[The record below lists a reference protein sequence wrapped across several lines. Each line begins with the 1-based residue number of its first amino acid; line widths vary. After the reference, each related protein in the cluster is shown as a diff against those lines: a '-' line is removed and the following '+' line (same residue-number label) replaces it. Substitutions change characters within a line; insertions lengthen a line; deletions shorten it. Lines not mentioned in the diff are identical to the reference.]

1 MKKFFFAALAV
12 ATVALI
18 GCDNKPAVDDPNDD
32 PIVEDTTGTNDPVVD
47 DTEIAEQ
54 PVIEATE
61 GAVTIVWCPVGFKP
75 CADNQLV
82 FAGDYNG
89 YNTDPAA
96 MAHFEAVEGA
106 NGWYKAV
113 ITPADA
119 SLTPVLAGKPCALA
133 ADGTFPSSWD
143 HQWLNV
149 EEGACEILE
158 GSDEAVLEVE
168 YEVESKLLVSN
179 NSSVVYVKSYGFK
192 TNPCVEAETYTVTFT
207 ATAPA
212 LPEGVTVYAVG
223 DFNKWTADGT
233 PMTYANGV
241 WTVTVD
247 EAPLGGGY
255 KYVANGTWD
264 NEELAAVEEG
274 AECANAIS
282 NRSLVDV
289 ENVDVIANFK
299 DITIARC
306 AE

>member
-12 ATVALI
+12 ATVAFI
-18 GCDNKPAVDDPNDD
+18 GCDKKTVDEPENPNGQ
-32 PIVEDTTGTNDPVVD
+32 DTTVVIPE
-47 DTEIAEQ
+47 TEIAEQ

-106 NGWYKAV
+106 NGWYVAV
-113 ITPADA
+113 ITPADPAA
-119 SLTPVLAGKPCALA
+119 SPVLAGKPCALA
-133 ADGTFPSSWD
+133 ADGSFPASWD

-149 EEGACEILE
+149 DAGACEVIE
-158 GSDEAVLEVE
+158 GPASLEVE
-168 YEVESKLLVSN
+168 YEVESKLIVES
-179 NSSVVYVKSYGFK
+179 NSSVVYVRSYGFK
-192 TNPCVEAETYTVTFT
+192 SEPCVEPEKYTVTFT

-212 LPEGVTVYAVG
+212 LPEGVIVYAVG
-223 DFNKWTADGT
+223 DFNSWTADGT

-247 EAPLGGGY
+247 EVPLAGGY

-282 NRSLVDV
+282 NRALVDV
-289 ENVDVIANFK
+289 ENVDVIENFK
-299 DITIARC
+299 DITISKC
-306 AE
+306 VSE

>member
-1 MKKFFFAALAV
+1 MKKFLFAALAV
-12 ATVALI
+12 ATVAFI
-18 GCDNKPAVDDPNDD
+18 GCDKKPVNEPENPNGQ
-32 PIVEDTTGTNDPVVD
+32 DTTVVVPGGD

-75 CADNQLV
+75 CAENQLV
-82 FAGDYNG
+82 FAGDYNN

-106 NGWYKAV
+106 NGWYVAV
-113 ITPADA
+113 ITPADPAA
-119 SLTPVLAGKPCALA
+119 SPVLQGKPCALA
-133 ADGTFPSSWD
+133 ADGSFPASWD

-149 EEGACEILE
+149 DAGDCEVIEGPAT
-158 GSDEAVLEVE
+158 LEVE
-168 YEVESKLLVSN
+168 YEVESKLIVES
-179 NSSVVYVKSYGFK
+179 NSSVVYVRSYGFK
-192 TNPCVEAETYTVTFT
+192 SEPCVEPEKYTVTFT

-212 LPEGVTVYAVG
+212 LPEGVIVYAVG
-223 DFNKWTADGT
+223 DFNSWTADGT

-247 EAPLGGGY
+247 EVPLAGGY

-274 AECANAIS
+274 AECANAIN

-289 ENVDVIANFK
+289 ENVDVIENFK

>member
-12 ATVALI
+12 ATVAFI
-18 GCDNKPAVDDPNDD
+18 GCDKKTVDEPVN
-32 PIVEDTTGTNDPVVD
+32 PTPEDSTVVTPPVNN
-47 DTEIAEQ
+47 EIAEQ

-61 GAVTIVWCPVGFKP
+61 GAVTIVWCPVGFTP

-106 NGWYKAV
+106 NGWYVAV
-113 ITPADA
+113 ITPADPAA
-119 SLTPVLAGKPCALA
+119 SPVLAGKPCALA
-133 ADGTFPSSWD
+133 ADGSFPASWD

-149 EEGACEILE
+149 EAGACEVIE
-158 GSDEAVLEVE
+158 GPASLEVE
-168 YEVESKLLVSN
+168 YEVESKLIVES
-179 NSSVVYVKSYGFK
+179 NSSVVYVRSYGFK
-192 TNPCVEAETYTVTFT
+192 SEPCVEPEKYTVTFT

-212 LPEGVTVYAVG
+212 LPEGVIVYAVG
-223 DFNKWTADGT
+223 DFNSWTADGT

-247 EAPLGGGY
+247 EVPLAGGY

-282 NRSLVDV
+282 NRALVDV
-289 ENVDVIANFK
+289 ENVDVIENFK

>member
-12 ATVALI
+12 ATVAFI
-18 GCDNKPAVDDPNDD
+18 GCDKKTVDEPENPNGQ
-32 PIVEDTTGTNDPVVD
+32 DTTVVIPE
-47 DTEIAEQ
+47 TEIAEQ

-106 NGWYKAV
+106 NGWYVAV
-113 ITPADA
+113 ITPADPAA
-119 SLTPVLAGKPCALA
+119 SPVLAGKPCALA
-133 ADGTFPSSWD
+133 ADGSFPASWD

-149 EEGACEILE
+149 DAGACEVIE
-158 GSDEAVLEVE
+158 GPASLEVE
-168 YEVESKLLVSN
+168 YEVESKLIVES
-179 NSSVVYVKSYGFK
+179 NSSVVYVRSYGFK
-192 TNPCVEAETYTVTFT
+192 SEPCVEPEKYTVTFT

-212 LPEGVTVYAVG
+212 LPEGVIVYAVG
-223 DFNKWTADGT
+223 DFNSWTADGT

-247 EAPLGGGY
+247 EVPLAGGY

-282 NRSLVDV
+282 NRALVDV
-289 ENVDVIANFK
+289 ENVDVIENFK

>member
-12 ATVALI
+12 ATVAFI
-18 GCDNKPAVDDPNDD
+18 GCDKKTVDEPENPNGQ
-32 PIVEDTTGTNDPVVD
+32 DTTVVIPGGD

-106 NGWYKAV
+106 NGWYVAV
-113 ITPADA
+113 ITPADPAA
-119 SLTPVLAGKPCALA
+119 SPVLAGKPCALA
-133 ADGTFPSSWD
+133 ADGSFPASWD

-149 EEGACEILE
+149 EAGACEVIE
-158 GSDEAVLEVE
+158 GPASLEVE
-168 YEVESKLLVSN
+168 YEVESKLIVES
-179 NSSVVYVKSYGFK
+179 NSSVVYVRSYGFK
-192 TNPCVEAETYTVTFT
+192 SEPCVEPEKYTVTFT

-212 LPEGVTVYAVG
+212 LPEGVIVYAVG
-223 DFNKWTADGT
+223 DFNSWTADGT

-247 EAPLGGGY
+247 EVPLAGGY

-264 NEELAAVEEG
+264 NEELAAAEEG
-274 AECANAIS
+274 AECANAIN

-289 ENVDVIANFK
+289 ENVDVIENFK